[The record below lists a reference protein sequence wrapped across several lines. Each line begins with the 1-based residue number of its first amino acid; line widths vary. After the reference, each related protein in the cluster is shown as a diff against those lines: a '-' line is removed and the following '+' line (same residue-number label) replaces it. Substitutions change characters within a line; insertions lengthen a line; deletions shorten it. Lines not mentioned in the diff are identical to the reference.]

1 LGDAEHPMKGSP
13 IVNDHESRRSGNRA
27 ELLKVGCCVIT
38 KLGMSTGSKRP
49 AFIISTE
56 SVPER
61 ENRYPNSDES
71 CGHRRAI
78 GRAAGLLRLGINLV
92 RLLPGRRSS
101 WPHAE
106 SREEEFVY
114 VLEGDV
120 DAWIDGVIY
129 SMKPGDFAAFP
140 SGTGICHTFINN
152 SEREVKLLVG
162 GDAEKSDNR
171 IYYPL
176 HPQRR
181 SDMPWSNWWDD
192 APKRIRGKH
201 DGMSDA
207 LRGSQQRRRK
217 SAG

>member
-1 LGDAEHPMKGSP
+1 M
-13 IVNDHESRRSGNRA
+13 
-27 ELLKVGCCVIT
+27 IT

-49 AFIISTE
+49 PFIISTG

-61 ENRYPNSDES
+61 ESRYPNSDEALKLN
-71 CGHRRAI
+71 RAI
-78 GRAAGLLRLGINLV
+78 GSAAGLLRLGINVV

-129 SMKPGDFAAFP
+129 PMKPGDFAAFP

-162 GDAEKSDNR
+162 GEAAKSDNR

-181 SDMPWSNWWDD
+181 NDMPWSGWWDD
-192 APKRIRGKH
+192 APKRRREKH

-217 SAG
+217 SVG